1 MATAAAVRPETNRS
15 NALLRGHSIEITAK
29 DGERI
34 ARLAGRIPPGTP
46 VAVTFLPGEDAAAR
60 TLAARRLREAGFIPV
75 PHLAARR
82 LRSPAALDDFLAALT
97 GEAAVDRVF
106 VVAGDLAAA
115 AGPYDDAL
123 AIIRS
128 GLLARHGIAHVGI
141 AGYPEGH
148 PDIGRDALDRAL
160 RDKLRELRDAGHTAW
175 IVTQFGFD
183 ADPVLAWLE
192 ALHSNGIDIPVR
204 VGVAGPASAKSL
216 LRFAA
221 RCGVGVSAKVL
232 AKYGLSL
239 TRLIGNAGPGP
250 LVSELAGRLD
260 PARHGEVGLHFYP
273 FGGLEKT
280 ADWIEAH
287 SG

>member
-1 MATAAAVRPETNRS
+1 M
-15 NALLRGHSIEITAK
+15 LRGHSIEITAK

-82 LRSPAALDDFLAALT
+82 LRSPAELDDFLAALT

-148 PDIGRDALDRAL
+148 PGIGRDALDRAL
-160 RDKLRELRDAGHTAW
+160 HDKLRALCDAGHAAW

-183 ADPVLAWLE
+183 AEPVLAWLE
-192 ALHSNGIDIPVR
+192 ALRSNGIAIPVR
-204 VGVAGPASAKSL
+204 VGVAGPASIKSL

-239 TRLIGNAGPGP
+239 TQLIGNAGPGP